1 MVSVEEEEEEEE
13 VEEVG
18 KRSLIVE
25 KGFYLRL
32 SLSSE

>member
-1 MVSVEEEEEEEE
+1 MVSVVEE
-13 VEEVG
+13 EEVG

>member
-1 MVSVEEEEEEEE
+1 MVSVEEE
-13 VEEVG
+13 EEVG

>member
-1 MVSVEEEEEEEE
+1 MVSVEEEE
-13 VEEVG
+13 EEVG

>member
-1 MVSVEEEEEEEE
+1 MVSVEE

>member
-1 MVSVEEEEEEEE
+1 VMVSVEEE
-13 VEEVG
+13 EEVG